1 MFSLNL
7 INRFYSSVSN
17 MFTDNR
23 WLFSTNHK
31 DIGTLYLIFGGFS
44 GILGTIFSMVIRL
57 ELAAPGSQIL
67 AGNSQLYNVVITA
80 HAFLMI
86 FFFVM
91 PVMIGGFGNWF
102 VPLMIGAPDMA
113 FPRLNN
119 ISFWLLPPSLFLLL
133 SSSLVE
139 FGAGTGWTV
148 YPPLSSIVAHSGGSV
163 DLAIFS
169 LHLAGISSLLG
180 AINFITTIFNM
191 RVPGLSMHK
200 MPLFVWSVLITAFLL
215 LFSLP
220 VLAGGITMLLTD
232 RNFNTSFFDPSGGGD
247 PILYQHLFWFF
258 GHPEVYIL
266 ILPAFGIVSQIIGTF
281 SNKSIFGYIGMV
293 YAMLSIGVLGFIV
306 WAHHMYTVGLDVDTR
321 AYFTAATMMIAVPTG
336 IKIFSWIATLW
347 GGQIVRR
354 TPLLFVVGFLI
365 LFTIGGL
372 TGIVLSNAGLDIML
386 HDTYYVV
393 AHFHYVLS
401 MGAVFAFFAGFYY
414 WFWKISGYTY
424 SELYGNIHFWLMFI
438 GVNLTFFPMHFVGLA
453 GMPRR
458 IPDYPDN
465 YYYWNILSSYGSIIS
480 SVSVLV
486 FFYLIFLAFNN
497 NVSPKFIKNLNEFF
511 QPYLANLLNFFSKAS
526 SSTLNFFFISPWF
539 VNKFLIALAASLSFI
554 FRADWNNDM
563 WWFAIF
569 WAILIGIWPP
579 EDGDEPNAFC
589 LTNHTDFW
597 KINFQDPITPIAYG
611 IIKLH
616 DHIFFFLVVI
626 LFIVAYLLFST
637 YFKFY
642 NGKFNNDLID
652 NSPSNFE
659 KVNTVKENLSFGV
672 LNRSYNINHGTT
684 IEIIWT
690 VLPAVVLLFIAIP
703 SFALLYA
710 MDEIIDPV
718 LTVKVIGHQWYWSY
732 EYSDY
737 SLVYIAKLSEYHT
750 PEEISALD
758 FLYRD
763 FLPPSQRNR
772 SAWDIL
778 FNTVILPET
787 SIKFD
792 SYMVH
797 DAELNPGDLRLLKT
811 DMPLFLP
818 KNTHIRLLITS
829 SDVLHSWAVPSFGV
843 KLDAVP
849 GRLNQTSIYL
859 KNTGTFY
866 GQCSEL
872 CGVNHAFMPIEVYV
886 VNPVHFYNYVYI
898 YFKNFDPLQV

>member
-1 MFSLNL
+1 M
-7 INRFYSSVSN
+7 INRLLNNLTSF
-17 MFTDNR
+17 FTDNR

-44 GILGTIFSMVIRL
+44 GIIGTIFSMIIRL

-67 AGNSQLYNVVITA
+67 SGNSQLYNVIITA
-80 HAFLMI
+80 HAFVMI

-133 SSSLVE
+133 CSSLVE

-200 MPLFVWSVLITAFLL
+200 LPLFVWSVLITAFLL

-220 VLAGGITMLLTD
+220 VLAGAITMLLTD

-293 YAMLSIGVLGFIV
+293 YAMLSIAVLGFIV

-347 GGQIVRR
+347 GGQIVRK
-354 TPLLFVVGFLI
+354 TPLLFVIGFLI
-365 LFTIGGL
+365 LFTLGGL

-424 SELYGNIHFWLMFI
+424 NEMYGNVHFWLMFI

-465 YYYWNILSSYGSIIS
+465 YYYWNILSSFGSIIS
-480 SVSVLV
+480 SVSVIV
-486 FFYLIFLAFNN
+486 FFYLIYLAFNN
-497 NVSPKFIKNLNEFF
+497 NNTPKLIKLVHSIFAPYINTLSKNLLTFASIKSTSDSSFF
-511 QPYLANLLNFFSKAS
+511 KFSK
-526 SSTLNFFFISPWF
+526 FFIF
-539 VNKFLIALAASLSFI
+539 FMVSLSVLFI
-554 FRADWNNDM
+554 FYDSLLCLNDH
-563 WWFAIF
+563 
-569 WAILIGIWPP
+569 
-579 EDGDEPNAFC
+579 
-589 LTNHTDFW
+589 TNSW
-597 KINFQDPITPIAYG
+597 KIGFQDPTTPIAYG

-616 DHIFFFLVVI
+616 DHILFFLAVI
-626 LFIVAYLLFST
+626 LFVVGYLLLST
-637 YFKFY
+637 YKKFY
-642 NGKFNNDLID
+642 YGSLNNDLPESKRISLFD
-652 NSPSNFE
+652 TLI
-659 KVNTVKENLSFGV
+659 NTYKENLSFNV
-672 LNRSYNINHGTT
+672 TNRTYNINHGTT

-690 VLPAVVLLFIAIP
+690 ILPAFILLFIAVP

-737 SLVYIAKLSEYHT
+737 SVVYSNRMLDYDSIDRFAAMEMMYKGMGYLKDRSLLSY
-750 PEEISALD
+750 
-758 FLYRD
+758 LYI
-763 FLPPSQRNR
+763 PM
-772 SAWDIL
+772 
-778 FNTVILPET
+778 VIPET
-787 SIKFD
+787 TIKFD
-792 SYMVH
+792 SYMIH
-797 DAELNPGDLRLLKT
+797 EAELNLGDLRLLKT

-843 KLDAVP
+843 KVDAVP
-849 GRLNQTSIYL
+849 GRLNQTSLYL

-886 VNPVHFYNYVYI
+886 VNPVYFYNYVYI
-898 YFKNFDPLQV
+898 YFKNFNLI

>member
-1 MFSLNL
+1 MTINKLLNNL
-7 INRFYSSVSN
+7 TGF
-17 MFTDNR
+17 FTDNR

-44 GILGTIFSMVIRL
+44 GIIGTIFSMIIRL

-67 AGNSQLYNVVITA
+67 GGNSQLYNVIITA
-80 HAFLMI
+80 HAFVMI

-133 SSSLVE
+133 CSSLVE

-200 MPLFVWSVLITAFLL
+200 LPLFVWSVLITAFLL

-220 VLAGGITMLLTD
+220 VLAGAITMLLTD

-293 YAMLSIGVLGFIV
+293 YAMLSIAVLGFIV

-347 GGQIVRR
+347 GGQIVRK
-354 TPLLFVVGFLI
+354 TPLLFVIGFLI
-365 LFTIGGL
+365 LFTLGGL

-424 SELYGNIHFWLMFI
+424 NEMYGNVHFWLMFI

-465 YYYWNILSSYGSIIS
+465 YYYWNILSSFGSIIS
-480 SVSVLV
+480 SVSVIV
-486 FFYLIFLAFNN
+486 FFYLIYLAFNN
-497 NVSPKFIKNLNEFF
+497 NNTPRLVKIIHS
-511 QPYLANLLNFFSKAS
+511 FFSPYINFVAQRFLTPPSIKSISDS
-526 SSTLNFFFISPWF
+526 SFFKIKLSFTFFIIVF
-539 VNKFLIALAASLSFI
+539 FI
-554 FRADWNNDM
+554 FLTFYDSLLCLNDH
-563 WWFAIF
+563 
-569 WAILIGIWPP
+569 
-579 EDGDEPNAFC
+579 
-589 LTNHTDFW
+589 TNSW
-597 KINFQDPITPIAYG
+597 KIGFQDPTTPIAYG

-616 DHIFFFLVVI
+616 DHILFFLAVI
-626 LFIVAYLLFST
+626 LFVVGYLLLST
-637 YFKFY
+637 YRKFY
-642 NGKFNNDLID
+642 YGSLNNDLPESKNI
-652 NSPSNFE
+652 SLFATLI
-659 KVNTVKENLSFGV
+659 NTYKENLSFNV
-672 LNRSYNINHGTT
+672 VNRTYNINHGTT

-690 VLPAVVLLFIAIP
+690 ILPAFILLFIAVP

-737 SLVYIAKLSEYHT
+737 SIVYSNKLFDYDSIDRFAAMEMMYKDMGYLKDR
-750 PEEISALD
+750 SLLSY
-758 FLYRD
+758 LYI
-763 FLPPSQRNR
+763 PM
-772 SAWDIL
+772 
-778 FNTVILPET
+778 VIPET
-787 SIKFD
+787 TIKFD
-792 SYMVH
+792 SYMIH
-797 DAELNPGDLRLLKT
+797 EAELNLGDLRLLKT

-843 KLDAVP
+843 KVDAVP
-849 GRLNQTSIYL
+849 GRLNQTSLYL

-886 VNPVHFYNYVYI
+886 VNPIYFYNYVYI
-898 YFKNFDPLQV
+898 YFKNFNLI

>member
-1 MFSLNL
+1 MLIFKLIDAINYDVL
-7 INRFYSSVSN
+7 MMINRLLNNLTSF
-17 MFTDNR
+17 FTDNR

-44 GILGTIFSMVIRL
+44 GIIGTIFSMIIRL

-67 AGNSQLYNVVITA
+67 GGNSQLYNVIITA
-80 HAFLMI
+80 HAFVMI

-133 SSSLVE
+133 CSSLVE

-200 MPLFVWSVLITAFLL
+200 LPLFVWSVLITAFLL

-220 VLAGGITMLLTD
+220 VLAGAITMLLTD

-293 YAMLSIGVLGFIV
+293 YAMLSIAVLGFIV

-347 GGQIVRR
+347 GGQIVRK
-354 TPLLFVVGFLI
+354 TPLLFVIGFLI
-365 LFTIGGL
+365 LFTLGGL

-424 SELYGNIHFWLMFI
+424 NEMYGNVHFWLMFI

-465 YYYWNILSSYGSIIS
+465 YYYWNILSSFGSIIS
-480 SVSVLV
+480 SVSVIV
-486 FFYLIFLAFNN
+486 FFYLIYLAFNN
-497 NVSPKFIKNLNEFF
+497 NNTPRLVKSIHSIFSPYVSFLTQRFLTIPSIKSVSDSSFFKSKILVVFFVTILFAFFAFHDSLLCLN
-511 QPYLANLLNFFSKAS
+511 
-526 SSTLNFFFISPWF
+526 
-539 VNKFLIALAASLSFI
+539 
-554 FRADWNNDM
+554 DH
-563 WWFAIF
+563 
-569 WAILIGIWPP
+569 
-579 EDGDEPNAFC
+579 
-589 LTNHTDFW
+589 TNSW
-597 KINFQDPITPIAYG
+597 KIGFQDPTTPIAYG

-616 DHIFFFLVVI
+616 DHILFFLAVI
-626 LFIVAYLLFST
+626 LFVVGYLLLST
-637 YFKFY
+637 YRKFY
-642 NGKFNNDLID
+642 YGGLNNDLPESKSI
-652 NSPSNFE
+652 SVFATL
-659 KVNTVKENLSFGV
+659 VNTYKENLSFNV
-672 LNRSYNINHGTT
+672 VNRTYNINHGTT

-690 VLPAVVLLFIAIP
+690 ILPAFILLFIAVP

-737 SLVYIAKLSEYHT
+737 SVVYSNKLFDYDSIDRFAAMEMMYKDMGYLKDR
-750 PEEISALD
+750 SLLSY
-758 FLYRD
+758 LYI
-763 FLPPSQRNR
+763 PM
-772 SAWDIL
+772 
-778 FNTVILPET
+778 VIPET
-787 SIKFD
+787 TIKFD
-792 SYMVH
+792 SYMIH
-797 DAELNPGDLRLLKT
+797 EAELNMGDLRLLKT

-843 KLDAVP
+843 KVDAVP
-849 GRLNQTSIYL
+849 GRLNQTSLYL

-886 VNPVHFYNYVYI
+886 VNPIYFYNYVYI
-898 YFKNFDPLQV
+898 YFKNFNLI

>member
-1 MFSLNL
+1 MVNRLLNNL
-7 INRFYSSVSN
+7 TSF
-17 MFTDNR
+17 FTDNR

-44 GILGTIFSMVIRL
+44 GIIGTIFSMIIRL

-67 AGNSQLYNVVITA
+67 GGNSQLYNVIITA
-80 HAFLMI
+80 HAFVMI

-133 SSSLVE
+133 CSSLVE

-200 MPLFVWSVLITAFLL
+200 LPLFVWSVLITAFLL

-220 VLAGGITMLLTD
+220 VLAGAITMLLTD

-293 YAMLSIGVLGFIV
+293 YAMLSIAVLGFIV

-347 GGQIVRR
+347 GGQIVRK
-354 TPLLFVVGFLI
+354 TPLLFVIGFLI
-365 LFTIGGL
+365 LFTLGGL

-424 SELYGNIHFWLMFI
+424 NEMYGNVHFWLMFV

-465 YYYWNILSSYGSIIS
+465 YYYWNILSSFGSIIS
-480 SVSVLV
+480 SVSVIV
-486 FFYLIFLAFNN
+486 FFYLIYLAFNN
-497 NVSPKFIKNLNEFF
+497 NNTPKIVKFAHSIFLPYINVLFKNLPSMPSIKSASDTSFF
-511 QPYLANLLNFFSKAS
+511 KFK
-526 SSTLNFFFISPWF
+526 TFFFVLVVS
-539 VNKFLIALAASLSFI
+539 FLLFI
-554 FRADWNNDM
+554 FYDSLLCFNDH
-563 WWFAIF
+563 
-569 WAILIGIWPP
+569 
-579 EDGDEPNAFC
+579 
-589 LTNHTDFW
+589 TNSW
-597 KINFQDPITPIAYG
+597 KIGFQDPTTPIAYG

-616 DHIFFFLVVI
+616 DHILFFLAVI
-626 LFIVAYLLFST
+626 LFVVGYLLFST
-637 YFKFY
+637 YKKFY
-642 NGKFNNDLID
+642 YGSLNNDLPESKGI
-652 NSPSNFE
+652 SLFSSL
-659 KVNTVKENLSFGV
+659 VGSYKENLSFNV
-672 LNRSYNINHGTT
+672 TNRTYNINHGTT

-690 VLPAVVLLFIAIP
+690 VLPAFILLFIAVP

-737 SLVYIAKLSEYHT
+737 SVVYSNRMLDYDSIDRFAAMEMMYKDMGYLKDRSLLSY
-750 PEEISALD
+750 
-758 FLYRD
+758 LYI
-763 FLPPSQRNR
+763 PM
-772 SAWDIL
+772 
-778 FNTVILPET
+778 VIPET
-787 SIKFD
+787 TIKFD
-792 SYMVH
+792 SYMIH
-797 DAELNPGDLRLLKT
+797 EAELNLGDLRLLKT

-843 KLDAVP
+843 KVDAVP
-849 GRLNQTSIYL
+849 GRLNQTSLYL

-898 YFKNFDPLQV
+898 YFKNFNLI